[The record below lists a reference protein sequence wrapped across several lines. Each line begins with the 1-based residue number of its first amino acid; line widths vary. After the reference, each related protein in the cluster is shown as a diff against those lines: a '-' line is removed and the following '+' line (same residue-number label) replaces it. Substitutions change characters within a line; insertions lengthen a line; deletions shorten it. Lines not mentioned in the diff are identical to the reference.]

1 MLDVNRYACFKKKS
15 TVLCYQNS
23 PPFFCEVCL
32 LASPRMCFAEHHF
45 VNTDLEECLSPKDL
59 GTDLM
64 SKKR

>member
-1 MLDVNRYACFKKKS
+1 MLVGMLALK
-15 TVLCYQNS
+15 TVHVLCYENS
-23 PPFFCEVCL
+23 PPLFCEVYL
-32 LASPRMCFAEHHF
+32 LASPRVCFSEHHF